1 MVKKKDYSIK
11 VENVTKKFKIYS
23 DKPNTLK
30 ERIVFFKKN
39 KVNTLQVYFLS
50 NCSIYFNISF

>member
-39 KVNTLQVYFLS
+39 KAENFD
-50 NCSIYFNISF
+50 F

>member
-23 DKPNTLK
+23 DKPNTSNAVTD
-30 ERIVFFKKN
+30 EE
-39 KVNTLQVYFLS
+39 NTAYNS
-50 NCSIYFNISF
+50 